1 MGKEAKME
9 AKMKER
15 EVFLDRLRVAA
26 TCAVVM
32 LHTAT
37 GAMDITDMTLYPAQQ
52 RVFYALL
59 DVIGW
64 CVPVFLMISGY
75 LFLNPAKE
83 IGMKRMVTKYCRR
96 ILLALFGFGAP
107 YALLEQIATE
117 RSFRPDMVGRSFL
130 MVLRG
135 ESWSHMWYLY
145 RILFLYLL
153 TPAVK
158 WILARVPRWTV
169 YMALSLL
176 LAVCS
181 LLPCLCRL
189 LGLEWADRLP
199 EEGIYFFYYV
209 CGYLFATGIPADC
222 SGQERA
228 GAYGGLSEAGHR
240 PGTDRKGMILLI
252 LAALL
257 AAAMGYGKL
266 SGGITLVMAYNY
278 PLTVL
283 LALLIFG
290 GAKLS
295 RRKASQRGEA
305 SLKQLGQLSFAVYLV
320 HPVFLNLAYK
330 FLHVTPLS
338 VGQGISLPIFFLAT
352 LLLAGGIAWVLYQ
365 IPLLRKYVI

>member
-1 MGKEAKME
+1 
-9 AKMKER
+9 MKER
-15 EVFLDRLRVAA
+15 AIFLDRLRVAA

-32 LHTAT
+32 LHTVT
-37 GAMDITDMTLYPAQQ
+37 GAMDITDMSLYPAQH
-52 RVFYALL
+52 RVFYAMI

-64 CVPVFLMISGY
+64 CVPIFLMISGY
-75 LFLNPAKE
+75 LFLNPARE
-83 IGMKRMVTKYCRR
+83 IGMRRMLTKYCRR
-96 ILLALFGFGAP
+96 ILLALFGFGVP

-117 RSFRPDMVGRSFL
+117 RSFRPDMVGRGFL

-145 RILFLYLL
+145 WILFLYLL
-153 TPAVK
+153 TPAIR

-169 YMALSLL
+169 YVVLSLL

-209 CGYLFATGIPADC
+209 CGYLFVTGIPADC
-222 SGQERA
+222 SGQEQV
-228 GAYGGLSEAGHR
+228 GAFGNSGKAEHHLRTS
-240 PGTDRKGMILLI
+240 RKGTILQV
-252 LAALL
+252 LAVLL
-257 AAAMGYGKL
+257 AVGMGYGKL

-283 LALLIFG
+283 LALLIFS

-305 SLKQLGQLSFAVYLV
+305 SLKRLGQLSFAVYLV

-338 VGQGISLPIFFLAT
+338 FGLGISLPLFFLGT
-352 LLLAGGIAWVLYQ
+352 LFLAGGTAWVLYQ
-365 IPLLRKYVI
+365 IPLLRRYVI